1 VQRHSATC
9 HGRQRGAARR
19 CGTHLVKRHRVGQR
33 VTPRQ
38 RATCG
43 SGAPLGGAA
52 PFSSAARRRATYYCP
67 GDTPRSAAERRPQ
80 VQRHSATRH
89 RVWRRI
95 TVRHAPRAAAER
107 RRAVGHPFGTTASR
121 LTTRHRPATRHGR
134 QRSAARWCG
143 THLVKRHRVWQ
154 RARPRQ
160 RATPRQRGTRGSG
173 SPSGGAASIRQRGTA
188 TGDAVPPRQHAT
200 VGSAPVVRQHG
211 TPGGEALLGNVH
223 RRNESPAGYESPI
236 SRVGSSP
243 GQQSGSAFLL
253 PNPWAPRH
261 VSRET
266 AAQ

>member
-1 VQRHSATC
+1 VRHPC
-9 HGRQRGAARR
+9 GKAAPRR
-19 CGTHLVKRHRVGQR
+19 TTRN
-33 VTPRQ
+33 
-38 RATCG
+38 
-43 SGAPLGGAA
+43 APAAERLGGAA

-67 GDTPRSAAERRPQ
+67 GDTPRSAAERR
-80 VQRHSATRH
+80 
-89 RVWRRI
+89 
-95 TVRHAPRAAAER
+95 
-107 RRAVGHPFGTTASR
+107 RAVGHPFGTTASR
-121 LTTRHRPATRHGR
+121 LTTRRRPATRHGR

-266 AAQ
+266 AAR